1 MTAVP
6 SGSPRHLLII
16 VAVAAGLAALLLG
29 GCGEQREPAGPSPQR
44 PVAEDPGP
52 VHVHGL
58 GVNPEDGALFIAT
71 HTGLFRAP
79 EGQSEAKRVGDR
91 YQDTMGFTVVG
102 PDHFLG
108 SGHPD
113 GREQL
118 PPFLGLLESR
128 DAGATWR
135 PISRLGE
142 SDFHVL
148 EAAGRRV
155 YGFGSNFETRKP
167 EFLVSGDGGR
177 SWAKRRFPTQLI
189 SLAIDPAN
197 GRRVVAS
204 GPDGLFSS
212 HDEGRSWKPL
222 DGDPGLLTWP
232 PEDELYLV
240 ALGGQVSRSSDGGRR
255 WQAMGRVRGDPAA
268 FEAGPAGALYVALH
282 DGTILESIDRGRSW
296 RVRSR
301 P

>member
-1 MTAVP
+1 M
-6 SGSPRHLLII
+6 
-16 VAVAAGLAALLLG
+16 AALLLLP
-29 GCGEQREPAGPSPQR
+29 GCGEERGSAGPSPQR
-44 PVAEDPGP
+44 PPAEDPGP

-58 GVNPEDGALFIAT
+58 GVNPKDGALFIAT

-79 EGQSEAKRVGDR
+79 EGQSEARRVGDR

-113 GREQL
+113 GRERL
-118 PPFLGLLESR
+118 PPFLGLIESR

-135 PISRLGE
+135 PVSRLGE

-155 YGFGSNFETRKP
+155 YGFGSNFETRRP

-177 SWAKRRFPTQLI
+177 SWLERRPPSELI

-212 HDEGRSWKPL
+212 YDEGRSWKPL
-222 DGDPGLLTWP
+222 NGEPGLLTWP
-232 PEDELYLV
+232 RQDELYLV
-240 ALGGQVSRSSDGGRR
+240 GLGGEVSRSSDGGGR
-255 WQAMGRVRGDPAA
+255 WRAMGRVGGEPAA
-268 FEAGPAGALYVALH
+268 FEAGPGPALYVALH
-282 DGTILESIDRGRSW
+282 NGTILESVDRGRSW